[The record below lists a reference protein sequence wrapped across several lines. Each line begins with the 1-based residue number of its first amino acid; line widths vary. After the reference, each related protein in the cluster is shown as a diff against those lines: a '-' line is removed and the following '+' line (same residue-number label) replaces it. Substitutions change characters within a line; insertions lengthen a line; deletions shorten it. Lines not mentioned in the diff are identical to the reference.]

1 MSLFDA
7 DDVAPP
13 EDCSRCGK
21 PVAKTS
27 LFCPA
32 CGQSRVTPL
41 PAPVDEPPASEP
53 DEPEGDQGAPV
64 ADQPPPSTT
73 DTLSRATQ
81 WIRKTLGGSVE
92 VPRVEPEPA
101 GQAEPAEDPL
111 VRENSRPSY
120 PERLQQSS
128 RSRARFVLTD
138 ATGRSFTIGEMPG
151 GIGSGDEAPE
161 GDRLHWIHLTAD
173 DGSIDAVHL
182 RFGVDEGVLWVED
195 ANSVFG
201 TIVTEPG
208 RSALQCVPYERYSIV
223 RGTTL
228 SLGSVTLTLG

>member
-1 MSLFDA
+1 MFDA

-151 GIGSGDEAPE
+151 GLAPAMKPPRVIACTGFTSPPTMARLMPSTCGLVWTRVCCGWKTPTRCLAPSSPNRAARPCSVCPTSAIRLCEERHCASG
-161 GDRLHWIHLTAD
+161 R
-173 DGSIDAVHL
+173 
-182 RFGVDEGVLWVED
+182 
-195 ANSVFG
+195 
-201 TIVTEPG
+201 
-208 RSALQCVPYERYSIV
+208 
-223 RGTTL
+223 
-228 SLGSVTLTLG
+228 